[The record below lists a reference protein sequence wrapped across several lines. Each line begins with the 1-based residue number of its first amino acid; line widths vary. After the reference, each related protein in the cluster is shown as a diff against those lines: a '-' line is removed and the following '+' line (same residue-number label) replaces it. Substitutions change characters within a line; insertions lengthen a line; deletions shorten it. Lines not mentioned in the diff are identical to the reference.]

1 MARTV
6 PSSPARWRIEL
17 LHDAAPGRA
26 RLKIPALRGCNGLAT
41 TLAEE
46 IAACPGVE
54 AVRAT
59 PATGSLVVRW
69 SPERP
74 AGPVLASVTRAVAGV
89 ANLPATAIEP
99 EAPTETGAAAPR
111 RTRQAPG
118 ARPAPAG
125 PLVRPAAPDAVPWHA
140 FDDGAVCR
148 RLGTSKRG
156 LSAAEARRRLAA
168 GDNSLPEPAETS
180 SLAML
185 ARQVNTA
192 PVYLLG
198 GAAAISVAT
207 GGLVDALAIAVV
219 VAANTVTGFLTEQ
232 ASERTIRSLALGAP
246 LTARVRRGG
255 RTLEV
260 PLNEIV
266 PGDVLALGP
275 GDYVAADARL
285 LEGDRLYLDE
295 AALTGES
302 LPCLKEAQL
311 TLAADTALANQR
323 NRVFRGTVV
332 TGGSGLAVVCDTGL
346 ATELGRIQSAT
357 EEASAPTTPLER
369 QLERLSYQLTL
380 LSAAACAGVFG
391 VGALRRLPALELLRS
406 TISLGVAAVPEGLP
420 AVATS
425 TLAMGIRRMGRQR
438 TSIRQMNAVE
448 TLGAIQVLCLDKTGT
463 LTLNRMRV
471 AAVAAGGAAAGP
483 LFDRPVGEL
492 PPAALRRLL
501 QTLALCSEVESA
513 DGAGWT
519 GSPTE
524 VAMAEL
530 AEAESIDV
538 RRLRASRPRRALR
551 QRSDEQRFM
560 VAVHGRGA
568 GRAYVKGSPLEVLAL
583 CSHEL
588 RGGRRLKL
596 DAKRRERIR
605 AENDAWAGQAL
616 RVLGV
621 ADGPPPGNGR
631 PPQDLTWLGLIG
643 LEDPLRPGTARLVHE
658 LQDAG
663 IRPVMITGD
672 QAATAEAVARRLGL
686 ARGRPLRVLEAARIA
701 DMDPEVLEGLARSTD
716 VFARVTPADKLRIVT
731 ALQRSGQVVA
741 MTGDGLNDGPALK
754 ASDVGIAMGEAGQDV
769 ARRVADVVV
778 EDNRLETLIDA
789 VAQGRT
795 TYGNIRKSIH
805 YLLSTNLSEIGLMLS
820 ALALGLES
828 PLSPLQLLWINLATD
843 VAPAIALG
851 LDPPEPDVMAR
862 PPRDPDTPMIGRS
875 DLWRIAREGT
885 VLTAGALAAYL
896 AARAFHGPGTR
907 AGSVA
912 FTTLTSAQLLHAL
925 NCRAEQFGCSALHR
939 LQPNRLLSVSV
950 GGALGLQVAALLLPP
965 ARRLLGTM
973 LPLPVDLGLI
983 LAGSLV
989 PLLINDRLKAAA
1001 SPPAEV
1007 SP

>member
-6 PSSPARWRIEL
+6 PTSAARWRIEL

-26 RLKIPALRGCNGLAT
+26 RLRIPALRGCNGLAA

-54 AVRAT
+54 AARVT
-59 PATGSLVVRW
+59 PASGTLVLRW
-69 SPERP
+69 P
-74 AGPVLASVTRAVAGV
+74 ADQPTDAVLGAVSKAVAGV
-89 ANLPATAIEP
+89 AGLPPASVAPEPPAGAPPARATAR
-99 EAPTETGAAAPR
+99 PTVAR
-111 RTRQAPG
+111 PG
-118 ARPAPAG
+118 AEATG
-125 PLVRPAAPDAVPWHA
+125 DRPAAPDAVAWHA
-140 FDDGAVCR
+140 LEAGACCR
-148 RLGTSKRG
+148 RLGTSARG
-156 LSAAEARRRLAA
+156 LAAAEARRRLAES
-168 GDNSLPEPAETS
+168 DNSLPEPAEAS

-185 ARQVNTA
+185 ARQVNTP

-219 VAANTVTGFLTEQ
+219 VAANTVTGFLTER

-246 LTARVRRGG
+246 LTARVRRGR
-255 RTLEV
+255 RTVEIPLVEV
-260 PLNEIV
+260 V
-266 PGDVLALGP
+266 PGDLLVLGP

-285 LEGDRLYLDE
+285 LEADRLYLDE

-302 LPCLKEAQL
+302 LPCLKAART
-311 TLAADTALANQR
+311 TLAADTPLAGQR

-380 LSAAACAGVFG
+380 ISGAACAGVFG
-391 VGALRRLPALELLRS
+391 VGALRRLPALELVRS

-463 LTLNRMRV
+463 LTQNRMRV
-471 AAVAAGGAAAGP
+471 AAVSAGGAAAGP
-483 LFDRPVGEL
+483 MLGRPVGEL
-492 PPAALRRLL
+492 PAGALKRLL
-501 QTLALCSEVESA
+501 ETVALCSEAESA

-524 VAMAEL
+524 VAMMEL
-530 AEAESIDV
+530 AEAEGADP
-538 RRLRASRPRRALR
+538 RRLRASRPRRSLNH
-551 QRSDEQRFM
+551 RSDEQRYM
-560 VAVHGRGA
+560 IAVHGRGR
-568 GRAYVKGSPLEVLAL
+568 GRAYMKGSPPEVLAL
-583 CSHEL
+583 CTHEL
-588 RGGRRLKL
+588 RDGRRLKL
-596 DAKRRERIR
+596 GARRREAIR
-605 AENDAWAGQAL
+605 AENDDWAGQAL

-621 ADGPPPGNGR
+621 ADGPAPVDGR
-631 PPQDLTWLGLIG
+631 APEGLTWLGLVG
-643 LEDPLRPGTARLVHE
+643 LEDPLRPGTERLVRE

-686 ARGRPLRVLEAARIA
+686 ARDRPLRVLEAARIA
-701 DMDPEVLEGLARSTD
+701 EMDPQALEGLARSTD

-731 ALQRSGQVVA
+731 ALQRSGRVVA

-851 LDPPEPDVMAR
+851 LDPPEPDVMAQ
-862 PPRDPDTPMIGRS
+862 PPRDPDAPMIGRS
-875 DLWRIAREGT
+875 DLWRITREG
-885 VLTAGALAAYL
+885 VVITAGALAAYL
-896 AARAFHGPGTR
+896 AARLFHGPGAR

-925 NCRAEQFGCSALHR
+925 NCRAEHAGFSGLSR
-939 LQPNRLLSVSV
+939 LQPNRLLSLSV
-950 GGALGLQVAALLLPP
+950 GGALGLQAAALVVPP

-973 LPLPVDLGLI
+973 LPLPVDLALI
-983 LAGSLV
+983 AAGSLV
-989 PLLINDRLKAAA
+989 PLVLNDRLKAAA
-1001 SPPAEV
+1001 TPPAEV
-1007 SP
+1007 SR